1 VKREDGYSVA
11 GFPNGHAPP
20 MPVTLSPAD
29 DRFFTDAPLADFS
42 FVVDTEFE
50 PAIARPVDMSPRRT
64 VPAWR
69 KAYGFDA
76 EACRGHVDAPDRMLC
91 VARRGDALAGYVAVA
106 AHWNGFALVEDI
118 AVAVAHRRRGVA
130 STLLHAAEDWARGRG
145 LPGLMLETQNNN
157 VAACRLYERHGF
169 VLRGVDAWLYRGLDA
184 NTREIALFYY
194 LDLSPP

>member
-1 VKREDGYSVA
+1 M
-11 GFPNGHAPP
+11 PP
-20 MPVTLSPAD
+20 GETMPITFAAAD
-29 DRFFTDAPLADFS
+29 ERFFTAAPRADFS

-50 PAIARPVDMSPRRT
+50 PAIARAVDSSPRHT

-76 EACRGHVDAPDRMLC
+76 EAYREHVDTPDRTLC
-91 VARRGDALAGYVAVA
+91 VAWHGDVLAGYVAVA
-106 AHWNGFALVEDI
+106 THWNGFALVEDI

-130 STLLHAAEDWARGRG
+130 SALLRVAEDWTRARG